1 MHVCLINLKVGYS
14 IPLCGIDRYE
24 TDAKRVK
31 VTGKN
36 GLGKTTL
43 LLGLGGLRSTVRGQI
58 EIDGSR
64 TSETTRA
71 NISGVMSDAVAIPN
85 TTVSRV
91 VHYISA
97 IAAASFDVSQHIEN
111 LRLAPFASESC
122 SRVSSGTQ
130 QKIRFL
136 AAIARQPPWLL
147 LDEPFEHL
155 DTDSHA
161 YVLDQIRSYPGT
173 VWFADHSGTM
183 NSDDTLSLHRHASA

>member
-85 TTVSRV
+85 TTVSQV

-97 IAAASFDVSQHIEN
+97 IAAASFPVQ
-111 LRLAPFASESC
+111 
-122 SRVSSGTQ
+122 SSGGLPEHPGRRESRHLGFNGIATYVANVPA
-130 QKIRFL
+130 RHFL
-136 AAIARQPPWLL
+136 P
-147 LDEPFEHL
+147 
-155 DTDSHA
+155 
-161 YVLDQIRSYPGT
+161 
-173 VWFADHSGTM
+173 
-183 NSDDTLSLHRHASA
+183 